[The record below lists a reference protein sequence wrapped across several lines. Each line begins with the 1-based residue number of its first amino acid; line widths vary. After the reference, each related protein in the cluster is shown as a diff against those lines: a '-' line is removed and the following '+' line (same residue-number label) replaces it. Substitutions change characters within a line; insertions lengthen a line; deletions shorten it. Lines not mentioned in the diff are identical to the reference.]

1 LELKS
6 TNSNTIRTL
15 FAPNWFLATFLFLV
29 CLVPGAANAQNVV
42 SGKFHLKNE
51 VRWGLTVLQP
61 GDYTITVPTV
71 ASIPLATIA
80 NAEGKNI
87 LMVSTMIRGEVKH
100 GESSLL
106 IVTNGTQRVVHSLN
120 LSQLGVSLIYQS
132 GTKTK
137 SGSPE
142 AKYQIEHV
150 LLAQQ

>member
-1 LELKS
+1 MKS
-6 TNSNTIRTL
+6 TNSNTFRTL
-15 FAPNWFLATFLFLV
+15 FVPNWLPATFLFLV
-29 CLVPGAANAQNVV
+29 CLVPGAANAQNLV

-51 VRWGLTVLQP
+51 VRWGQSVLQP
-61 GDYTITVPTV
+61 GDYTVTVPTV
-71 ASIPLATIA
+71 APVPLATIA
-80 NAEGKNI
+80 DAEGNNI

-106 IVTNGTQRVVHSLN
+106 IVTNGSQRVVYSLN
-120 LSQLGVSLIYQS
+120 LPQLGVSLIYQS